1 MKIKRWGIIKSGVF
15 VTLAATGFHAFAEEQ
30 EGIECYRVDPE
41 CVESEEAAAVTP
53 GVVFDGL
60 NSLDMRG
67 NPIVDVADPTDP
79 QDVATR
85 AWTLNQLSS
94 ATGDNLGNHTA
105 TSNINL
111 NGHWLSG
118 DGVSRGLFVDAAG
131 RVGVGTTTP
140 SQPLEVASPSGT
152 STIIATETNVG
163 VSTGLQSYS
172 TDGGGG
178 WIGTLTNHPLRIAT
192 NGSWRMVV
200 NTNGNIGI
208 GTLNPVEKLQVEGGN
223 VAMGW
228 ERKQTTTP
236 TAVIEAT
243 ESCSTGKYVIGGGCA
258 CDPQTIT
265 LSAPSN
271 SATWACR
278 CSSAANITVY
288 AICANIR

>member
-1 MKIKRWGIIKSGVF
+1 MKINRWGIIKSGVF
-15 VTLAATGFHAFAEEQ
+15 VTLAVTGFHAFAEEQ
-30 EGIECYRVDPE
+30 EGIECYRGDAE
-41 CVESEEAAAVTP
+41 CLEAVEAAAVTP

-140 SQPLEVASPSGT
+140 TQPLEVASPSGA
-152 STIIATETNVG
+152 STVVATETNAG

-172 TDGGGG
+172 AAGGGG

-200 NTNGNIGI
+200 NTDGNIGI

-223 VAMGW
+223 VSMGW
-228 ERKQTTTP
+228 ERQQTTTP

-243 ESCSTGKYVIGGGCA
+243 ESCSTGKYVIGGGCS

-265 LSAPSN
+265 QSAPTG

-278 CSSAANITVY
+278 CSSATNITVY